1 MNNPFPLHVKTIGI
15 AAPASGIIMT
25 AKVRRRPQ
33 PSIYAAS
40 CNSRKLLDSFG
51 IRIIEGKHLFETPA
65 PDTPAYLSASDD
77 ARAKDL
83 NSMIRNPDI
92 DLILCLR
99 GGYGSMRL
107 LEKLDWDTLRQRDLP
122 VVGFSDITALHLA
135 MRSRAAGIPVAGQM
149 AARLAEALADE
160 TTRLSFRRALSTAFH
175 GKFAAGNPVPLTVLK
190 DGSAH
195 GPLIPVNLTL
205 LTSLCGTPWLPD
217 LSGALLVLEDIGEP
231 VRKLD
236 RHLTQLALAGIP
248 QRIAGLVFAQFTDC
262 GDAAERLNLFRNFAG
277 TVRGPVLSGLPFG
290 HDLPSFSFVYGE
302 RAEIRGGNFYV

>member
-15 AAPASGIIMT
+15 AAPASG
-25 AKVRRRPQ
+25 ADRSR
-33 PSIYAAS
+33 YEA
-40 CNSRKLLDSFG
+40 SRKLLDSFG
-51 IRIIEGKHLFETPA
+51 ICIIEGKYLFETPA

-77 ARAKDL
+77 ARAEDL
-83 NSMIRNPDI
+83 NSMIRNPEI

>member
-1 MNNPFPLHVKTIGI
+1 
-15 AAPASGIIMT
+15 
-25 AKVRRRPQ
+25 
-33 PSIYAAS
+33 
-40 CNSRKLLDSFG
+40 
-51 IRIIEGKHLFETPA
+51 
-65 PDTPAYLSASDD
+65 
-77 ARAKDL
+77 
-83 NSMIRNPDI
+83 
-92 DLILCLR
+92 
-99 GGYGSMRL
+99 
-107 LEKLDWDTLRQRDLP
+107 
-122 VVGFSDITALHLA
+122 

-217 LSGALLVLEDIGEP
+217 LSGTLLVLEDIGEP
-231 VRKLD
+231 IRKLD

-277 TVRGPVLSGLPFG
+277 TLRGPVLSGLPFG